1 MDDAGTAWAAG
12 EEAMAAL
19 APEAGLFARLD
30 PVNLASSLL
39 AVGWRAALNPVA
51 TSNALWEFGS
61 ALVRIGPD
69 AAGQWSAGRG
79 GEPEPAGKTLMK
91 DKRFADPAWRENP
104 VFFAIGQAYLA
115 AARLA
120 DDLLAAGRGE
130 PTTDAKARLA
140 SDLLLAALAPTNYLA
155 TNPAALKIGRAH
167 V

>member
-1 MDDAGTAWAAG
+1 MDDAGTARAAG

-30 PVNLASSLL
+30 PVNLTSSLL

-51 TSNALWEFGS
+51 TADAFRQFGS

-69 AAGQWSAGRG
+69 AAGRWSAAK
-79 GEPEPAGKTLMK
+79 GEDRELAGKLAK

-120 DDLLAAGRGE
+120 E
-130 PTTDAKARLA
+130 
-140 SDLLLAALAPTNYLA
+140 
-155 TNPAALKIGRAH
+155 IGRASCRER